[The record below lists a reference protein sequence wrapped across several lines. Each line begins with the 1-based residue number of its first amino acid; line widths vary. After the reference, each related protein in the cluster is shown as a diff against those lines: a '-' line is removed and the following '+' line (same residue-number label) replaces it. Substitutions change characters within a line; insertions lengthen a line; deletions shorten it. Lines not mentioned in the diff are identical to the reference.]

1 MTWEAGVLKV
11 AVVDDSLLIQR
22 GLARLFESVDG
33 VEVVGFAEDV
43 HGAIALIESTRPDV
57 VVLDVALRQQERG
70 MDVLRYIVKEHPDT
84 RVIAVSNFTW
94 QAMRDGFLQAGASA
108 YFDKATEFTKA
119 RDWLAAQLGQAASS
133 RQTSEAS
140 AAG

>member
-1 MTWEAGVLKV
+1 MLKV
-11 AVVDDSLLIQR
+11 AVVDDSLPIQR
-22 GLARLFESVDG
+22 SLARLFGSVDG

-43 HGAIALIESTRPDV
+43 HGAIVLIEGTRPDV
-57 VVLDVALRQQERG
+57 VVLDVALRQQDRG

-119 RDWLAAQLGQAASS
+119 RDWLAAQLAPAAASGEPA
-133 RQTSEAS
+133 EAS

>member
-1 MTWEAGVLKV
+1 MLKV

-22 GLARLFESVDG
+22 GLARLFGSVDG

-43 HGAIALIESTRPDV
+43 HGAIALIENTRPDV
-57 VVLDVALRQQERG
+57 VVLDVALRQQDRG

-94 QAMRDGFLQAGASA
+94 QAMRDGFLLAGASA

-119 RDWLAAQLGQAASS
+119 RDWLAAQLAPAASS
-133 RQTSEAS
+133 SEPAEAS
-140 AAG
+140 SAG

>member
-1 MTWEAGVLKV
+1 M
-11 AVVDDSLLIQR
+11 DDSLLIQR
-22 GLARLFESVDG
+22 GLARLFGSVDG

-43 HGAIALIESTRPDV
+43 HGAIALIENTRPDV
-57 VVLDVALRQQERG
+57 VVLDVALRQQDRG
-70 MDVLRYIVKEHPDT
+70 MDVLRYIVKKRPDT

-119 RDWLAAQLGQAASS
+119 RDWLAAQLTQAASS
-133 RQTSEAS
+133 RQPAEAS